1 MIWCF
6 WEENLSWRL
15 NYLTR
20 YQDKRSG
27 LPGKPWGGSL
37 YPPQTSP
44 WWQNFSW
51 YSRKVIFFGFLFF
64 SWIRRFHTQS
74 YLPQLPRET
83 LWMWWIRPLLLF
95 IPPTSIDIVTE
106 NCVFLQDWMKRTLPA
121 DWWFGL
127 ATLHLSLCAA
137 KNWYILHILS
147 SEKKCE
153 NKHFTNHC
161 WSWIELLVVDEVL
174 LGAYPCCLW

>member
-44 WWQNFSW
+44 RWQNFSW

-64 SWIRRFHTQS
+64 SWIRRFHTRS

-83 LWMWWIRPLLLF
+83 LWMWWTRPLLLF

-106 NCVFLQDWMKRTLPA
+106 KCVLPQDWMKRTLPA
-121 DWWFGL
+121 GWWTFIYHTPDL
-127 ATLHLSLCAA
+127 
-137 KNWYILHILS
+137 
-147 SEKKCE
+147 E
-153 NKHFTNHC
+153 NKSQT
-161 WSWIELLVVDEVL
+161 SQTLQVVDVV
-174 LGAYPCCLW
+174 GMVADR

>member
-6 WEENLSWRL
+6 WKENLSWCL

-44 WWQNFSW
+44 RWQNFSW

-64 SWIRRFHTQS
+64 SWIRRFHTRS

-83 LWMWWIRPLLLF
+83 LWMWWTRPLLLF

-106 NCVFLQDWMKRTLPA
+106 KCVLPQDWMKRTLPA
-121 DWWFGL
+121 GWWTFIYHTPDL
-127 ATLHLSLCAA
+127 
-137 KNWYILHILS
+137 
-147 SEKKCE
+147 E
-153 NKHFTNHC
+153 NKSQT
-161 WSWIELLVVDEVL
+161 SQTLQVVDVV
-174 LGAYPCCLW
+174 GMVADR